1 MPKLSL
7 CHNWKLTCLKQS
19 ELPFQ
24 LYLSVGSFRKQ
35 TKKTNRLVADIVTLA
50 TQIIIATW
58 IHSILVLKKINSF
71 PRHWLSEWCESTTHL
86 FNISFFFEAQCI
98 WKWFQ
103 CIYLFKKPFIPYMN
117 FEILYKRKIVKCIH
131 LKLVWS

>member
-86 FNISFFFEAQCI
+86 FNISFFFLRPNA
-98 WKWFQ
+98 FGNGSNAS
-103 CIYLFKKPFIPYMN
+103 IYLKN
-117 FEILYKRKIVKCIH
+117 HLYPIWTLRYYIKE
-131 LKLVWS
+131 KLSNAST